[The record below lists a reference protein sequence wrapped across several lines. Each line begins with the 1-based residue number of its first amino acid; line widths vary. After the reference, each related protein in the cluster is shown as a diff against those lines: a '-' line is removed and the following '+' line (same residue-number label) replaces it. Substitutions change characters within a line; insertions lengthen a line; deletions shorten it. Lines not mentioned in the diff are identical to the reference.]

1 MAWAEDEPRI
11 LSELQVLLAADAP
24 KLARALR
31 RPGPLR
37 MLRWGPAEMRA
48 LGLFLLAAV
57 TAGVAMFATGL
68 VLHSPDLIAGGA
80 VCAGLSALAPWY
92 LLLADAWRRP
102 FLRSS

>member
-11 LSELQVLLAADAP
+11 LIELQVLLAADAP
-24 KLARALR
+24 RLARALR

-48 LGLFLLAAV
+48 LGLFLLTAV
-57 TAGVAMFATGL
+57 AVGFAMLAVGL
-68 VLHSPDLIAGGA
+68 VLGSPDLIAGGA
-80 VCAGLSALAPWY
+80 LCAGLSALAPWY

-102 FLRSS
+102 LRSS